1 MLSVNAVAADVDTIQ
16 YASVSKAFEKL
27 KAEPSAVISEKQGWT
42 IISFEK
48 EISFVFWFFAPK
60 VNQVSPAVFK
70 KIIAPNNG
78 VIETKIISLREAS
91 QAVCKEI
98 TQQFKN
104 INN

>member
-48 EISFVFWFFAPK
+48 EISFVFCFSRRKLTKLVPLFL
-60 VNQVSPAVFK
+60 K
-70 KIIAPNNG
+70 K
-78 VIETKIISLREAS
+78 SLRP
-91 QAVCKEI
+91 I
-98 TQQFKN
+98 TVLLKQK
-104 INN
+104 